1 MSDRFD
7 DIEDRL
13 RRLDTIRVVSGGNQP
28 AADGENVPSVGGA
41 SVQRRTASTA
51 SEKGHH
57 NGAVAVGAGQKQAPA
72 REPQVSA
79 RGTGWMV
86 RLVSPSGS
94 RRRRDRLHSLEDQAI
109 IEGQERL
116 REAVECVVEDAR
128 RQLES
133 LARELVPSF
142 RVRMEKSIEDSVRTI
157 TEGLVESLAHHRE
170 AVLQRVSTV
179 GQLANEP
186 GHCQAS
192 QPDAQTPAAFLA
204 QPPLAVL
211 NNKEPAQS
219 RTGEAQPQSRRGAP
233 KSPAPVK
240 APSNAPNW
248 RILGLN
254 GGSRT

>member
-13 RRLDTIRVVSGGNQP
+13 RRLDTLRVVSGGDQP
-28 AADGENVPSVGGA
+28 AAADGESVPSVSGA
-41 SVQRRTASTA
+41 SLQRKTASTA
-51 SEKGHH
+51 SEEGHH
-57 NGAVAVGAGQKQAPA
+57 NGAVAVEAGQKQAPA

-79 RGTGWMV
+79 KGAGWMA

-94 RRRRDRLHSLEDQAI
+94 QRRRDRLHFLEDQAI

-116 REAVECVVEDAR
+116 REAVESVVEDAR

-142 RVRMEKSIEDSVRTI
+142 RVRMEKSIEDSVRTL

-186 GHCQAS
+186 GRCQVS
-192 QPDAQTPAAFLA
+192 RPDDQTPGALLA
-204 QPPLAVL
+204 QPPPALQ
-211 NNKEPAQS
+211 NDKEPAQP
-219 RTGEAQPQSRRGAP
+219 RHGEAHPQSRREAP
-233 KSPAPVK
+233 KSAARVK

-254 GGSRT
+254 GSRK